1 MQNLWMCSLLSRARD
16 KLVEVVSLF
25 TEFHVYHNFISIAS
39 FSLISVFT
47 SLILVLINVLN
58 IFNCVLLSQC
68 SDFNCGFRGVSSQ
81 SQHEFELE
89 DSGFVG
95 DWTNHVGAP

>member
-1 MQNLWMCSLLSRARD
+1 M
-16 KLVEVVSLF
+16 
-25 TEFHVYHNFISIAS
+25 YHSFISISS

-47 SLILVLINVLN
+47 SLILVLINVIN
-58 IFNCVLLSQC
+58 NFNSVCC
-68 SDFNCGFRGVSSQ
+68 FNCGFRGVSSQ

-95 DWTNHVGAP
+95 DWTNHVGAPSVLAVAIDLNDLTNERQKEFELRT

>member
-1 MQNLWMCSLLSRARD
+1 MQSLWICSLLSRARD

-25 TEFHVYHNFISIAS
+25 TEFHVYHNLIFITS
-39 FSLISVFT
+39 FSLISLFT
-47 SLILVLINVLN
+47 SFILVLINVLN
-58 IFNCVLLSQC
+58 NFNCVLLLQC
-68 SDFNCGFRGVSSQ
+68 SDFNCGFQGVSSQ

-95 DWTNHVGAP
+95 DWTIHVRAP